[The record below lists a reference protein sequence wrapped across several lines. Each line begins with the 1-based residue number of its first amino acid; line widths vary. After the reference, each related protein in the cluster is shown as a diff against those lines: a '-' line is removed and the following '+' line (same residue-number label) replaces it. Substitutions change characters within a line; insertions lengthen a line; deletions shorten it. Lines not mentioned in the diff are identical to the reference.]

1 MLGKRRYRKIVS
13 SNKYGNKAED
23 GRRLRYLN
31 RDDPNYR
38 KACGKE
44 YTPTQLKILSGETP
58 WEIVPLNQLSMLLY
72 KAETFKDTEIYDKV
86 KEMRDRKIKQRDNK
100 YTPNMTS
107 KEAKDILRSLTPWEK
122 DKKE

>member
-13 SNKYGNKAED
+13 FNKYGSKAED
-23 GRRLRYLN
+23 GRNFRYQN

-58 WEIVPLNQLSMLLY
+58 WEIVPLNQLTNLLY
-72 KAETFKDTEIYDKV
+72 KAETFNDAKVYQKV
-86 KEMRDRKIKQRDNK
+86 KEMHDRKIEQRNKK
-100 YTPNMTS
+100 YTPNMTAE
-107 KEAKDILRSLTPWEK
+107 EAKDILRSLTPWTSEEK
-122 DKKE
+122 K

>member
-13 SNKYGNKAED
+13 FNKWGPKAED
-23 GRRLRYLN
+23 GRHFRYQN

-44 YTPTQLKILSGETP
+44 YTPTQLKILSGDIP

-72 KAETFKDTEIYDKV
+72 KAETFKDEEVYNKV
-86 KEMRDRKIKQRDNK
+86 KGMRDRKIEQRDKK
-100 YTPNMTS
+100 YTPNMTAE
-107 KEAKDILRSLTPWEK
+107 EAKDILRSLTPWTSEENK
-122 DKKE
+122 